1 MQSITVEYLKP
12 TEHRKARLKAKCH
25 AGSITID
32 AGVTLDHRDYWGS
45 KDTYLIE
52 RTVALA
58 LIAKMG
64 WNQLVKITGAGRD
77 YRGHVV
83 FTLTQNRVQQ
93 AWERQ
98 WFALLACGNLA
109 PLGDHGDYEAAEAT
123 ASDLGLEVIWLADA
137 DTITQWQ
144 KSAEFV
150 KADILGQSEYPPP
163 VLAK

>member
-12 TEHRKARLKAKCH
+12 TAHRKARLKAKCH

-32 AGVTLDHRDYWGS
+32 AGVTLDHRDHWGS

-58 LIAKMG
+58 LLRRWG
-64 WNQLVKITGAGRD
+64 GQLVKITGAGRD
-77 YRGHVV
+77 YRGTVV

-93 AWERQ
+93 TWERQ